1 MTSLWRCGA
10 PGGSTEA
17 SSYHNIPGPEPGH
30 VTMDDREFLEQLKTK
45 IERLTGT
52 QIELELDSDDRST
65 LTVDLERP
73 LPRVELGA
81 NILEYAG
88 FARMAVEYVVA
99 SIREKRELGPL
110 EFQIL
115 LARN

>member
-1 MTSLWRCGA
+1 
-10 PGGSTEA
+10 
-17 SSYHNIPGPEPGH
+17 
-30 VTMDDREFLEQLKTK
+30 MDDREFLDQIKTK
-45 IERLTGT
+45 VERLTGT
-52 QIELELDSDDRST
+52 EIELGLDSDDRSA
-65 LTVDLERP
+65 LTVALEGP
-73 LPRVELGA
+73 FPKVVLGS